1 MSSYNSRAETT
12 ATAAMSALLSTSSG
26 QVPSDL
32 RTTYAKHGQ
41 DQVFEYVDSG
51 VVQAADET
59 DALVAQLRTIDLS
72 RLHDLH
78 KSTNTI
84 APSAKEETLEEMKP
98 IESFG
103 SLESAPAGDK
113 DRWFKTGLKAV
124 AEGKVAVVV
133 LSGGQGTRLGFS
145 GPKGMYDIGLPS
157 GKTLF
162 QLQAERLLR
171 VCALANNSSVA
182 ATTTEGAAAGP
193 ATSARIPWYIMTSPL
208 NDATTREFFAAHKFF
223 GVPESDVFFF
233 SQGTLPCMTRDGK
246 IILESAGKV
255 AMAPDGNGGIYPALQ
270 QKGALADMGTRG
282 VEHLHVF
289 SIDNALVRVA
299 DPYFLGYCVEN
310 NADCGNKSV
319 WKSDPDEKVGVVVS
333 RGGKP
338 CVVEYSEMDKET
350 CERRDPATGKLVF
363 GAGNI
368 CNHYFSRAFLEDT
381 VLPGMG
387 DMYHVAHKKI
397 PAAHGPSGE
406 TRKPSENNGI
416 KLESFIFD
424 VFPLSK
430 KMVLFETSREEEF
443 APVKN
448 APGTATDSPDTARE
462 MISEQAKRWARAAG
476 ASRPGGEEGGDGG
489 GGGGGKQGLSE
500 ISPLVSYGGEGLQD
514 RVAEMEKAVFRLE

>member
-1 MSSYNSRAETT
+1 MGD
-12 ATAAMSALLSTSSG
+12 LSTTNG
-26 QVPSDL
+26 QVPEDL
-32 RTTYAKHGQ
+32 RAAYAVHGQ
-41 DQVFEYVDSG
+41 EQVFEYVDSG
-51 VVQAADET
+51 VVKAPEEI
-59 DALVAQLRTIDLS
+59 DALVAQLRSIDLP

-78 KSTNTI
+78 KSTDSPT
-84 APSAKEETLEEMKP
+84 APDAASSSSPEEAPIEEMKP

-103 SLESAPAGDK
+103 SLDSAPAEDK
-113 DRWFKTGLKAV
+113 DRWYKTGLQAV

-171 VCALANNSSVA
+171 VCALARGSDSVA
-182 ATTTEGAAAGP
+182 SS
-193 ATSARIPWYIMTSPL
+193 SARIPWYIMTSPL
-208 NDATTREFFAAHKFF
+208 NDAATREFFASHKFF
-223 GVPESDVFFF
+223 GVPEADVFFF
-233 SQGTLPCMTRDGK
+233 SQGTLPCMTREGK
-246 IILESAGKV
+246 IILESAGRV

-270 QKGALADMGTRG
+270 QKGALEDMRLRG

-299 DPYFLGYCVEN
+299 DPHFLGYCVEN
-310 NADCGNKSV
+310 GADCGNKSV
-319 WKSDPDEKVGVVVS
+319 WKSEPEEKVGVVVS

-338 CVVEYSEMDKET
+338 CVVEYSEMSQET
-350 CERRDPATGKLVF
+350 CERRDAASGRLVF

-368 CNHYFSRAFLEDT
+368 CNHYFSRGFLEDT

-397 PAAHGPSGE
+397 PAADGPSGE

-430 KMVLFETSREEEF
+430 KMVLFEASRADEF

-462 MISEQAKRWARAAG
+462 MISEQAKRWALAAG
-476 ASRPGGEEGGDGG
+476 ASRPGGEEGGEGGGGDGG
-489 GGGGGKQGLSE
+489 GLCE
-500 ISPLVSYGGEGLQD
+500 VSPLVSYGGEGLQD
-514 RVAEMEKAVFRLE
+514 RVGEMEKAVFRLE